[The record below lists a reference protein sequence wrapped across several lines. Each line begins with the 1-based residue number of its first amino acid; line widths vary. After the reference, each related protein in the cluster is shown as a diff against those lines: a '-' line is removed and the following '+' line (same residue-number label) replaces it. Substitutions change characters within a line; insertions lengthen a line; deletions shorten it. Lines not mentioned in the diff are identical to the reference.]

1 MGRLKLF
8 LPLAVFAV
16 LAGFFIKGLG
26 LDPRALPSALL
37 EKPLPAFELPN
48 LDAPG
53 QILDNEAV
61 LGAPALVNVWATWC
75 PSCAV
80 EHNFLNYLRDKEGV
94 TIIGVNYK
102 DNVDKA
108 RVWLTEKGNPYR
120 FNVVDLDGRFG
131 IDLGITGAPETYL
144 VDANG
149 VVQMRYQ
156 GPMDR
161 NVWEQKFKSRYLELL
176 MGGE

>member
-8 LPLAVFAV
+8 LPLLVFAV

-37 EKPLPAFELPN
+37 EKPLPEFTLPN

-53 QILDNEAV
+53 QTLDNEAV
-61 LGAPALVNVWATWC
+61 LGAPTLVNVWATWC

-80 EHNFLNYLRDKEGV
+80 EHNFLNYLREREGV

-108 RVWLTEKGNPYR
+108 RVWLSEKGNPYR
-120 FNVVDLDGRFG
+120 YNVVDLDGRFG

-144 VDANG
+144 VDAEG

-156 GPMDR
+156 GPLDR
-161 NVWEQKFKSRYLELL
+161 HVWEQKFKPRYLELL

>member
-8 LPLAVFAV
+8 LPLVVFAV

-37 EKPLPAFELPN
+37 EKPLPTFELPN
-48 LDAPG
+48 LDEPG
-53 QILDNEAV
+53 QTLDNEAV

-80 EHNFLNYLRDKEGV
+80 EHSFLNYLRDKEGV

-108 RVWLTEKGNPYR
+108 RVWLSEKGNPYR

-161 NVWEQKFKSRYLELL
+161 NVWEQTFKPRYLELL

>member
-8 LPLAVFAV
+8 IPLLLFAV

-53 QILDNEAV
+53 ETLDNAAV
-61 LGAPALVNVWATWC
+61 LGTPALVNVWATWC

-80 EHNFLNYLRDKEGV
+80 EHSFLNYLREREGV
-94 TIIGVNYK
+94 RIIGVNYK
-102 DNVDKA
+102 DDSTKA
-108 RVWLTEKGNPYR
+108 RVWLNEKGNPYR
-120 FNVVDLDGRFG
+120 FNIVDADGRFG

-144 VDANG
+144 IDAQG
-149 VVQMRYQ
+149 IVQMRYQ
-156 GPMDR
+156 GPLDR
-161 NVWEQKFKSRYLELL
+161 NVWEQTFKPRYLELL
-176 MGGE
+176 MGGQ

>member
-1 MGRLKLF
+1 MGRIKLF
-8 LPLAVFAV
+8 IPLLVFAV
-16 LAGFFIKGLG
+16 LAVFFIKGLG

-37 EKPLPAFELPN
+37 EKPLPSFELPN

-53 QILDNEAV
+53 ETLDNAAV
-61 LGAPALVNVWATWC
+61 QGTPALVNVWATWC

-80 EHNFLNYLRDKEGV
+80 EHNFLNYLRQREGV

-102 DNVDKA
+102 DDTAKA

-120 FNVVDLDGRFG
+120 FNVVDADGRFG

-144 VDANG
+144 IDARG
-149 VVQMRYQ
+149 IVQMRYQ
-156 GPMDR
+156 GPLDR
-161 NVWEQKFKSRYLELL
+161 NVWEQRFKPRYLELL
-176 MGGE
+176 MGGQ